1 MLKGHYH
8 EKEGIMQQ
16 TWNIE
21 MMKQRLWEQVPE
33 TCEIREIQLPSNQ
46 TLVSSFPVAMGR
58 ALALNHLTT
67 ALTGLAIVFMFL
79 CIKADDG
86 WSYWSKKLASW
97 ANFVG
102 WLAFWFDL
110 AYVVVLRD
118 RINKNDTGFDFQV
131 GNAFW
136 LMLYTALHTGF
147 LSYLVQTSDV
157 AETRD
162 MLRNILGGTSVYS
175 HHRCSIHEFGFLV

>member
-1 MLKGHYH
+1 MSKGHYH

-86 WSYWSKKLASW
+86 WSYVSFTLIEGENDKL
-97 ANFVG
+97 
-102 WLAFWFDL
+102 
-110 AYVVVLRD
+110 
-118 RINKNDTGFDFQV
+118 TGDSGPRNWQV
-131 GNAFW
+131 GQT
-136 LMLYTALHTGF
+136 LLDGLHFG
-147 LSYLVQTSDV
+147 L
-157 AETRD
+157 
-162 MLRNILGGTSVYS
+162 ILPT
-175 HHRCSIHEFGFLV
+175 